1 VAAGVT
7 YRVTFAAGAAV
18 LFHHLPEH
26 ARDALVR
33 RAAKLA
39 EAPWD
44 GTRILP
50 PGDDPAF
57 RGAIFGD
64 GRGLLDFHVDDDA
77 EVIQIFDVV
86 WLG

>member
-1 VAAGVT
+1 VAARVT

-33 RAAKLA
+33 RAAELA

-44 GTRILP
+44 GTRVLP

-57 RGAIFGD
+57 RGAIFG
-64 GRGLLDFHVDDDA
+64 GGWGLLDIHVDEA
-77 EVIQIFDVV
+77 TEVIQIFDVV